1 MSELQ
6 TNEQNKDSLE
16 PETKNQEE
24 QKKENSDKSDEK
36 KKAKEQ
42 KDKKKQELQN
52 QQDFDPYSFFKLS
65 IDEPS
70 GDNGNKNGKKPS
82 RFPFLTALTLTL
94 LALGFINLFMMPKPD
109 NTIPFSQ
116 FRKLVEDGEI
126 VRVEMGESTFTG
138 YGPEI
143 AKSDIADSQNA
154 VSEKN
159 ENPFL
164 QNIQIL
170 RQRSQ
175 KEVSNRNVYRTTGV
189 LMQDFISLLNQKGV
203 EYKFV
208 VKQSNWFIQLLLN
221 LAFPMAILL
230 LMYFLIFRKMGGG
243 VGGMGS
249 IFGVGGSRAKSVEEG
264 KVKTRFADVAG
275 VDEAK
280 EELVEVVDF
289 LKEPKKYTDI
299 GGKIPKG
306 VLLVGPPGT
315 GKTLL
320 ARAVAGEAGVPFFSI
335 SGSDFV
341 EMFVGVGASRVR
353 DLFRQAREKAPCIIF
368 IDEIDALGK
377 SRMNGYGGGNDE
389 REQTLNQLL
398 VEMDGFDNEKGL
410 IILAA
415 TNRADILD
423 PALLRPGRFDRQVP
437 VEKPDVKGREA
448 ILKIHAKNVK
458 IDKDV
463 DFVSVAHGTVGFAGA
478 DLANV
483 VNEAALMAVRNGR
496 KKVTM
501 EDFNEAIDKVSIGLK
516 KKSRKDNK
524 KEMRLVSVHET
535 GHALVAAFTPDFAP
549 VNKITVVPR
558 SHGVGGFT
566 QYREEEE
573 KNFMTRKDIINEV
586 DSCLGGRAAEQIVL
600 GDISTGAS
608 NDIARATE
616 LIKRMITDYGMSAK
630 FKNMTLGKGVL
641 GHQGA
646 DPNIYR
652 EFSEETQRYVD
663 EEIAKIMEER
673 YSYVV
678 ELLSKH
684 KDLLEFIANRLL
696 EIETMD
702 GSEFYEIVKGEAH
715 CLELAQKAKDSQSN
729 DQNAPQSDAA
739 ETAKTDEAN
748 TEPSATDSK
757 ESAAQSSGAQ
767 NAADAQ
773 ETNDVPNA

>member
-1 MSELQ
+1 M
-6 TNEQNKDSLE
+6 
-16 PETKNQEE
+16 
-24 QKKENSDKSDEK
+24 SDEK
-36 KKAKEQ
+36 KNNNN
-42 KDKKKQELQN
+42 KD
-52 QQDFDPYSFFKLS
+52 DFDPYDFFKLS
-65 IDEPS
+65 GPEDDKNKRKEP
-70 GDNGNKNGKKPS
+70 NKK
-82 RFPFLTALTLTL
+82 RFPFWGVMILIFILIS
-94 LALGFINLFMMPKPD
+94 LGDLIFFGREN
-109 NTIPFSQ
+109 NTIEFSK
-116 FRKLVEDGEI
+116 FKSMVENDQIVEVEI
-126 VRVEMGESTFTG
+126 ADNYYIG

-143 AKSDIADSQNA
+143 IVDDSNAKGLSLLKID
-154 VSEKN
+154 
-159 ENPFL
+159 
-164 QNIQIL
+164 
-170 RQRSQ
+170 Q
-175 KEVSNRNVYRTTGV
+175 KKRLMYKTTGYP
-189 LMQDFISLLNQKGV
+189 MNSFIELLDKKGIT
-203 EYKFV
+203 YKFV
-208 VKQSNWFIQLLLN
+208 EKQNNYLLS
-221 LAFPMAILL
+221 L
-230 LMYFLIFRKMGGG
+230 LMNMIVPFGIIFLIYFLIFRKMTGGAG
-243 VGGMGS
+243 GGMGS
-249 IFGVGGSRAKSVEEG
+249 IFGAGQSRAKAVEEG

-353 DLFRQAREKAPCIIF
+353 DLFKQAREKAPCIVF

-377 SRMNGYGGGNDE
+377 SRVNGFGGGNDE

-398 VEMDGFDNEKGL
+398 VEMDGFENEKGL

-437 VEKPDVKGREA
+437 VEKPDVKGRED
-448 ILKIHAKNVK
+448 ILRIHSKNVK
-458 IDKDV
+458 LDGDV
-463 DFVSVAHGTVGFAGA
+463 DFNSIAHGTTGFAGA

-483 VNEAALMAVRNGR
+483 VNEAALLAVRNKR

-535 GHALVAAFTPDFAP
+535 GHALVAAFTPDHEP

-566 QYREEEE
+566 QYREAEE
-573 KNFMTRKDIINEV
+573 KNFMTRRDLINEV
-586 DSCLGGRAAEQIVL
+586 DSLMGGRAAEEIL
-600 GDISTGAS
+600 LDDISTGAS

-616 LIKRMITDYGMSAK
+616 IVKSMIVDFGMSEK

-641 GHQGA
+641 GNRGGE
-646 DPNIYR
+646 PNLVR
-652 EFSEETQRYVD
+652 EFSEDTQKYID
-663 EEIAKIMEER
+663 EEIARIMDER
-673 YSYVV
+673 YTFVRN
-678 ELLSKH
+678 LLEEH

-696 EIETMD
+696 EIETME
-702 GSEFYEIVKGEAH
+702 GKEFYDIVNGAKH
-715 CLELAQKAKDSQSN
+715 CQQITENTAQEQLPES
-729 DQNAPQSDAA
+729 SD
-739 ETAKTDEAN
+739 ET
-748 TEPSATDSK
+748 PSA
-757 ESAAQSSGAQ
+757 E
-767 NAADAQ
+767 
-773 ETNDVPNA
+773 

>member
-1 MSELQ
+1 MSDDQ
-6 TNEQNKDSLE
+6 KNEQDKPSFVPEPKEKKDENK
-16 PETKNQEE
+16 
-24 QKKENSDKSDEK
+24 QKKTSEK
-36 KKAKEQ
+36 KPA
-42 KDKKKQELQN
+42 DKNNENKQN
-52 QQDFDPYSFFKLS
+52 SQDFDPYSFFKLS
-65 IDEPS
+65 IDEPEN
-70 GDNGNKNGKKPS
+70 GDKNGGKKPS
-82 RFPFLTALTLTL
+82 RFPFFTMLAVTV
-94 LALGFINLFMMPKPD
+94 LALAFINMFLLPKAD
-109 NTIPFSQ
+109 NTIPFSE
-116 FRKLVEDGEI
+116 FRNLVEDGTI
-126 VRVEMGESTFTG
+126 VYVEMGENSFTG
-138 YGPEI
+138 YGVPVAENTTS
-143 AKSDIADSQNA
+143 AQSDTSDSVLKSPQLPWNKIRRVQ
-154 VSEKN
+154 SE
-159 ENPFL
+159 
-164 QNIQIL
+164 
-170 RQRSQ
+170 
-175 KEVSNRNVYRTTGV
+175 NRKVYRTTGV
-189 LMQDFISLLNQKGV
+189 LMQDFVSLLNEKHV
-203 EYKFV
+203 EYKFII
-208 VKQSNWFIQLLLN
+208 KQTNWFVQLLLN
-221 LAFPMAILL
+221 FAFPIGILL
-230 LMYFLIFRKMGGG
+230 LMYFFIFRKMGSGM
-243 VGGMGS
+243 GGMGS
-249 IFGVGGSRAKSVEEG
+249 IFGAGGSRAKTVEEG
-264 KVKTRFADVAG
+264 KVKTRFSDVAG

-437 VEKPDVKGREA
+437 VEKPDVKGRED
-448 ILKIHAKNVK
+448 ILRIHSKNVK
-458 IDKDV
+458 LDKDV

-586 DSCLGGRAAEQIVL
+586 DSCLGGRAAEEVVL
-600 GDISTGAS
+600 GDISTGAFPAERIDKFFVEPVYQHTS
-608 NDIARATE
+608 
-616 LIKRMITDYGMSAK
+616 MSIQR
-630 FKNMTLGKGVL
+630 NR
-641 GHQGA
+641 
-646 DPNIYR
+646 NIYPLS
-652 EFSEETQRYVD
+652 F
-663 EEIAKIMEER
+663 
-673 YSYVV
+673 VV
-678 ELLSKH
+678 RILCIYQ
-684 KDLLEFIANRLL
+684 F
-696 EIETMD
+696 
-702 GSEFYEIVKGEAH
+702 
-715 CLELAQKAKDSQSN
+715 
-729 DQNAPQSDAA
+729 
-739 ETAKTDEAN
+739 
-748 TEPSATDSK
+748 
-757 ESAAQSSGAQ
+757 
-767 NAADAQ
+767 
-773 ETNDVPNA
+773 

>member
-1 MSELQ
+1 MS
-6 TNEQNKDSLE
+6 D
-16 PETKNQEE
+16 E
-24 QKKENSDKSDEK
+24 QKKEQSPQQD
-36 KKAKEQ
+36 APAEQ
-42 KDKKKQELQN
+42 KRAAPENKPDKGNGDSPKKPDIPVPGKDGG
-52 QQDFDPYSFFKLS
+52 QDNDPFSFFRLS
-65 IDEPS
+65 VDEPEKDS
-70 GDNGNKNGKKPS
+70 NRNGKKPH
-82 RFPFLTALTLTL
+82 RFPFFTALAATVIA
-94 LALGFINLFMMPKPD
+94 LALINMFLLPKPD
-109 NTIPFSQ
+109 NTISFSQ
-116 FRKLVEDGEI
+116 FRTLVENGAIVSVELGEN
-126 VRVEMGESTFTG
+126 TFTG
-138 YGPEI
+138 YGPVI
-143 AKSDIADSQNA
+143 HSDETSIDNPSGDDSR
-154 VSEKN
+154 STG
-159 ENPFL
+159 NPFIDNL
-164 QNIQIL
+164 SRL
-170 RQRSQ
+170 RSQ
-175 KEVSNRNVYRTTGV
+175 QSASENRKVYRTTGV
-189 LMQDFISLLNQKGV
+189 LMQNFIQLLDEKGV
-203 EYKFV
+203 EYRFV
-208 VKQSNWFIQLLLN
+208 VKQSNWFIQLLVN
-221 LAFPMAILL
+221 LGFPIALLL
-230 LMYFLIFRKMGGG
+230 LMYFFVFRRLGNGM
-243 VGGMGS
+243 GGMGS
-249 IFGVGGSRAKSVEEG
+249 IFGGGGGRAKTIEEG
-264 KVKTRFADVAG
+264 QVKTRFADVAG

-280 EELVEVVDF
+280 EELMEVVDF

-398 VEMDGFDNEKGL
+398 VEMDGFENEKGL
-410 IILAA
+410 IVLAA

-437 VEKPDVKGREA
+437 VEKPDVKGREE
-448 ILKIHAKNVK
+448 ILRIHSKNVK
-458 IDKDV
+458 LDDDV
-463 DFVSVAHGTVGFAGA
+463 DFTSIAHGTVGFAGA

-501 EDFNEAIDKVSIGLK
+501 DDFNEAIDKVSIGLK

-586 DSCLGGRAAEQIVL
+586 DSCLGGRAAEEVLL

-608 NDIARATE
+608 NDIARATD
-616 LIKRMITDYGMSAK
+616 LIKKMITDYGMSGK

-641 GHQGA
+641 GRQGS

-663 EEIAKIMEER
+663 EEIARLMDER
-673 YSYVV
+673 YKHVLALLKEHK
-678 ELLSKH
+678 ELL
-684 KDLLEFIANRLL
+684 DFIAKRLV
-696 EIETMD
+696 EVETMD
-702 GSEFYEIVKGEAH
+702 GKEFYDIVKGEAH
-715 CLELAQKAKDSQSN
+715 CKELAKQ
-729 DQNAPQSDAA
+729 AA
-739 ETAKTDEAN
+739 ENAG
-748 TEPSATDSK
+748 K
-757 ESAAQSSGAQ
+757 E
-767 NAADAQ
+767 
-773 ETNDVPNA
+773 E